1 MTKKGNCGERE
12 GRGETTISVWED
24 TRFFLLPSPPIVT
37 WTSASPPQ
45 TAYLRAFRTVLF
57 AFSLSANW
65 KAALS
70 ALHSV
75 YTHSVSF
82 SFVLSLFHSLS
93 FASNFSAIPI
103 IIASRVP
110 RILGLFVICLSSCRH
125 SSPFSQLYYR
135 SIILFHGCF
144 YARRRGKIVTLW
156 LNEVL
161 ERCWNFVLAL
171 HRKTDLLWISY
182 ERISSN
188 SRARSESENALLKKL
203 IIDHPSN
210 EQIVR
215 SDSTVVV
222 TSYSDT
228 SSEYTEFDARL
239 VHVTLPGVIM
249 RLVQTPLRLFDAV
262 FLCMC
267 ICLMHHWD

>member
-144 YARRRGKIVTLW
+144 YARRRGK
-156 LNEVL
+156 N
-161 ERCWNFVLAL
+161 RHALAK
-171 HRKTDLLWISY
+171 RGSRALLKFRSRSPRENGLRISY

-215 SDSTVVV
+215 SDSTVVA

>member
-93 FASNFSAIPI
+93 FASNFSAIPYHYCF
-103 IIASRVP
+103 SRSAHP
-110 RILGLFVICLSSCRH
+110 RTVCYLLIFV
-125 SSPFSQLYYR
+125 SPFVPIFSALLSLYYSFSR
-135 SIILFHGCF
+135 
-144 YARRRGKIVTLW
+144 
-156 LNEVL
+156 
-161 ERCWNFVLAL
+161 
-171 HRKTDLLWISY
+171 LL
-182 ERISSN
+182 
-188 SRARSESENALLKKL
+188 
-203 IIDHPSN
+203 
-210 EQIVR
+210 
-215 SDSTVVV
+215 
-222 TSYSDT
+222 
-228 SSEYTEFDARL
+228 
-239 VHVTLPGVIM
+239 
-249 RLVQTPLRLFDAV
+249 
-262 FLCMC
+262 LC
-267 ICLMHHWD
+267 

>member
-24 TRFFLLPSPPIVT
+24 TRFFLLPSSPIVT

-75 YTHSVSF
+75 YTHFVSF

-93 FASNFSAIPI
+93 FASNFSAIP

-144 YARRRGKIVTLW
+144 YARRRGK
-156 LNEVL
+156 N
-161 ERCWNFVLAL
+161 RHALAK
-171 HRKTDLLWISY
+171 RG
-182 ERISSN
+182 
-188 SRARSESENALLKKL
+188 SRALLKFRSRSPRENGFVVDFLRENFQQFSRAKWKWKCAFKK
-203 IIDHPSN
+203 INYRPSF
-210 EQIVR
+210 QWTDR

>member
-65 KAALS
+65 KAAPL
-70 ALHSV
+70 
-75 YTHSVSF
+75 YTPCIPIPCPSP
-82 SFVLSLFHSLS
+82 LS
-93 FASNFSAIPI
+93 FLSFILSPLHPTSVPSPSLLLLAFRASSDCLLFAYLRVAIRPHFLSF
-103 IIASRVP
+103 IIA
-110 RILGLFVICLSSCRH
+110 LLFFFTAASMLEEE
-125 SSPFSQLYYR
+125 
-135 SIILFHGCF
+135 
-144 YARRRGKIVTLW
+144 GKIVTLW

-171 HRKTDLLWISY
+171 HGRTDLLWISY

-210 EQIVR
+210 KQIEAIR
-215 SDSTVVV
+215 
-222 TSYSDT
+222 
-228 SSEYTEFDARL
+228 
-239 VHVTLPGVIM
+239 P
-249 RLVQTPLRLFDAV
+249 
-262 FLCMC
+262 
-267 ICLMHHWD
+267 WW

>member
-12 GRGETTISVWED
+12 GREETTISVWED

-103 IIASRVP
+103 IIASRASSDC
-110 RILGLFVICLSSCRH
+110 LLFAYLRVAIRPHFLS
-125 SSPFSQLYYR
+125 F
-135 SIILFHGCF
+135 IIALLFF
-144 YARRRGKIVTLW
+144 FTAASMLEEEGKIVTLW

-171 HRKTDLLWISY
+171 HGRTDLLWIS
-182 ERISSN
+182 
-188 SRARSESENALLKKL
+188 
-203 IIDHPSN
+203 
-210 EQIVR
+210 
-215 SDSTVVV
+215 
-222 TSYSDT
+222 
-228 SSEYTEFDARL
+228 
-239 VHVTLPGVIM
+239 
-249 RLVQTPLRLFDAV
+249 
-262 FLCMC
+262 
-267 ICLMHHWD
+267 

>member
-1 MTKKGNCGERE
+1 M
-12 GRGETTISVWED
+12 
-24 TRFFLLPSPPIVT
+24 
-37 WTSASPPQ
+37 
-45 TAYLRAFRTVLF
+45 
-57 AFSLSANW
+57 
-65 KAALS
+65 
-70 ALHSV
+70 
-75 YTHSVSF
+75 
-82 SFVLSLFHSLS
+82 
-93 FASNFSAIPI
+93 
-103 IIASRVP
+103 
-110 RILGLFVICLSSCRH
+110 
-125 SSPFSQLYYR
+125 
-135 SIILFHGCF
+135 
-144 YARRRGKIVTLW
+144 
-156 LNEVL
+156 
-161 ERCWNFVLAL
+161 
-171 HRKTDLLWISY
+171 WISY
-182 ERISSN
+182 KRISSN

-267 ICLMHHWD
+267 ICLMHH